1 MFNRD
6 KCFSKIDNKN
16 ANMSK
21 VPKKPPTWIPVFADF
36 VKKAES
42 DQTSGRN
49 VDNFSAL
56 IVKHWETFHSYCEAK
71 RDEKP
76 KKKKREPD
84 PMKSLE
90 SAMGKVAGEVHKVK
104 DNKES
109 MNQYQERM
117 KEIVP
122 DELKTILHKAV
133 ANPDEQQ
140 PQRSGPDVSRLM
152 QKTSRGLSTLKQVT
166 QKVLT
171 YANVNQ
177 NPTLQQDA
185 EMAVKSLDEV
195 TENIGELRDV
205 LK

>member
-1 MFNRD
+1 
-6 KCFSKIDNKN
+6 
-16 ANMSK
+16 MSK
-21 VPKKPPTWIPVFADF
+21 VPKKPPTWIPTFADF
-36 VKKAES
+36 AKKSETDES
-42 DQTSGRN
+42 VART
-49 VDNFSAL
+49 VDNFSGL
-56 IVKHWETFHSYCEAK
+56 VVKHWEAFHSYCEAK
-71 RDEKP
+71 REEKP
-76 KKKKREPD
+76 KKKKRQPD
-84 PMKSLE
+84 PMKTLE
-90 SAMGKVAGEVHKVK
+90 TAMGKVAGDVEKVK

-109 MNQYQERM
+109 MKQYQERM

-133 ANPDEQQ
+133 ANQDDQHSRP
-140 PQRSGPDVSRLM
+140 SPDVNRLM
-152 QKTSRGLSTLKQVT
+152 QKTSKGLSTLKQVT

-177 NPTLQQDA
+177 NVSLQQDA